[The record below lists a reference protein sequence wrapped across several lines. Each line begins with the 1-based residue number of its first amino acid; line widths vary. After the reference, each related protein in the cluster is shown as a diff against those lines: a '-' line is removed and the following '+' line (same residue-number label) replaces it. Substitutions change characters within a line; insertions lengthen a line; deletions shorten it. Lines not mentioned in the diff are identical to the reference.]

1 MAGLPLR
8 GGSGRVVRK
17 RSPLLEV
24 IACSA
29 DDAVA
34 AAEGGADRIELISHY
49 EVGGLTPPIELV
61 RDVLAAISIPVR
73 VMLRDRESFEVVD
86 PDEIT
91 QLCRTAETLQSLAM
105 TSPHLEGV
113 VLGFLRSPGPVLD
126 LPLLGRILAMAPRLR
141 ATLHRATEDLP
152 DPGSAFAAVA
162 DLPQIDTFLTSG
174 GPEPWL
180 DKVDRLTEWQAR
192 AGERTILVGGG
203 VDATAMAILSRS
215 QPLRAF
221 HVGVAARRG
230 NRVDGPVLAPLVRT
244 LADQL
249 AALAS

>member
-1 MAGLPLR
+1 M
-8 GGSGRVVRK
+8 VRK

-24 IACSA
+24 IACSVE
-29 DDAVA
+29 DAVA

-91 QLCRTAETLQSLAM
+91 QLSRTAETLQSLAA

-126 LPLLGRILAMAPRLR
+126 LPLLGRILAMAPQLR

-152 DPGSAFAAVA
+152 DPGSALAAVA

-174 GPEPWL
+174 GPEPWP

-230 NRVDGPVLAPLVRT
+230 NHVDGPVLAPLVRT